1 MLYEVKALRGR
12 EYIFL
17 RLEAASEQMAISQAK
32 AQGYAVFSTRPVIGK
47 WQAMLRG
54 HKQFPLVL
62 FSQELLTLIEAGL
75 NLLEAIE
82 ALAEKEHRPEIRQV
96 LQGLLRSLN
105 EGLTTSTAMENFP
118 AAFPP
123 LYVAALR
130 ASEKTGGVAE
140 SLRRY
145 IAYQSQ
151 VEQVK
156 KKVISSSIYPVILI
170 LTGGLVTLFL
180 MVYVVPRFA
189 HIYDEVGGNLPPLS
203 KMLMAWG
210 SFIEQRGTWVLG
222 ILALLAGVTGYSL
235 TRISVKRRL
244 MEWVWSIP
252 ALGERLRIIQL
263 ARFYRSLGML
273 LIGGIPIM
281 SALNMVSGLLVP
293 SLRLKLQAASELIGQ
308 GQPISAAMEQNE
320 LSTPIA
326 LRMLRVGERSGKMGE
341 MMERIAGF
349 YDEETSRWIEW
360 FTKLFEPLL
369 MLVIGLVIGVIV
381 LLLYMPIFDLAGS
394 IQ

>member
-1 MLYEVKALRGR
+1 MLYEVRALRGR
-12 EYIFL
+12 EFISL
-17 RLEAASEQMAISQAK
+17 RLEAVSEQMAASQAQ
-32 AQGYAVFSTRPVIGK
+32 AQGYAVFSTQPLGGNWLAGLLGRKP
-47 WQAMLRG
+47 
-54 HKQFPLVL
+54 FPLVL

-75 NLLEAIE
+75 NLLEALE

-96 LQGLLRSLN
+96 LQGVLRALH
-105 EGLTTSTAMENFP
+105 EGLTVSQAMENFP

-145 IAYQSQ
+145 IAYQNQ
-151 VEQVK
+151 VDQVR
-156 KKVISSSIYPVILI
+156 KKVISSSIYPAILI
-170 LTGGLVTLFL
+170 IAGGLVTMFL

-189 HIYDEVGGNLPPLS
+189 HIYEEVGGNLPFLS
-203 KMLMAWG
+203 RVLMAWG
-210 SFIEQRGTWVLG
+210 AFLEQHGGLLLGTLV
-222 ILALLAGVTGYSL
+222 ALIATAAYLF
-235 TRISVKRRL
+235 TRISVRRRL
-244 MEWVWSIP
+244 MEWVWRIP

-293 SLRLKLQAASELIGQ
+293 SLRIKMQAAAELIGQ

-326 LRMLRVGERSGKMGE
+326 LRMLRVGERSGRMGE

-349 YDEETSRWIEW
+349 YDEETARWIEW

-369 MLVIGLVIGVIV
+369 MLVIGLVIGLVV

>member
-1 MLYEVKALRGR
+1 MQYEVRALRGR
-12 EYIFL
+12 EFVSL
-17 RLEAASEQMAISQAK
+17 RLEAASEQMAVSQAQ
-32 AQGYAVFSTRPVIGK
+32 AQGYAVFSTQPLSANWLAGLMGRK
-47 WQAMLRG
+47 
-54 HKQFPLVL
+54 HFPLVL

-82 ALAEKEHRPEIRQV
+82 ALAEKELRPEIRQV
-96 LQGLLRSLN
+96 LQGVLRALN
-105 EGLTTSTAMENFP
+105 EGLTVSLAMENFP

-145 IAYQSQ
+145 ISYQSQ
-151 VEQVK
+151 VDQVK

-170 LTGGLVTLFL
+170 LAGGLVTLFL
-180 MVYVVPRFA
+180 MGYVVPRFA
-189 HIYDEVGGNLPPLS
+189 HIYEEVGGDLPVLS
-203 KMLMAWG
+203 RLLMAWG
-210 SFIEQRGTWVLG
+210 AFLEQRGGLLLG
-222 ILALLAGVTGYSL
+222 LLAALAGAGGYL
-235 TRISVKRRL
+235 FTRLSVRRHL
-244 MEWVWSIP
+244 MEWVWRIP

-293 SLRLKLQAASELIGQ
+293 SLRQKMQAAAELIGQ
-308 GQPISAAMEQNE
+308 GRPISAAMEQND

-326 LRMLRVGERSGKMGE
+326 LRMLRVGERSGRMGE

-349 YDEETSRWIEW
+349 YDEETARWIEW

-369 MLVIGLVIGVIV
+369 MLVIGLVIGLVV

>member
-1 MLYEVKALRGR
+1 MLYEVRALRGK
-12 EYIFL
+12 EFISL
-17 RLEAASEQMAISQAK
+17 RLEATSEPMAISQAQ
-32 AQGYAVFSTRPVIGK
+32 AQGYAVFSTQPLTSNWLTGLMVRK
-47 WQAMLRG
+47 N
-54 HKQFPLVL
+54 FPLVL

-75 NLLEAIE
+75 NLLEALE
-82 ALAEKEHRPEIRQV
+82 ALAEKEYRPEIRQV
-96 LQGLLRSLN
+96 LQGVLRALN
-105 EGLTTSTAMENFP
+105 EGQTVSLAMGSFP
-118 AAFPP
+118 AAFPE

-151 VEQVK
+151 VDQVK
-156 KKVISSSIYPVILI
+156 KKVISSSIYPAILI
-170 LTGGLVTLFL
+170 LAGGLVTLFL

-189 HIYDEVGGNLPPLS
+189 HIYEEVGGNLPTLS
-203 KMLMAWG
+203 KILLAWG
-210 SFIEQRGTWVLG
+210 TFLEQHGGMLLGVL
-222 ILALLAGVTGYSL
+222 AALAGAGGYFL
-235 TRISVKRRL
+235 TRMSVKRRL

-263 ARFYRSLGML
+263 SRFYRSLGML
-273 LIGGIPIM
+273 LIGGIPIL

-293 SLRLKLQAASELIGQ
+293 SLRQKMQSAAELIGQ
-308 GQPISAAMEQNE
+308 GQSISNAMEQNG

-326 LRMLRVGERSGKMGE
+326 LRMLRVGERSGRMGE

-349 YDEETSRWIEW
+349 YDEETARWIEW

-369 MLVIGLVIGVIV
+369 MLVIGLVIGLVV

>member
-1 MLYEVKALRGR
+1 MLYEVRALRGR
-12 EYIFL
+12 EFISL
-17 RLEAASEQMAISQAK
+17 RLEAASEQMAASQAQ
-32 AQGYAVFSTRPVIGK
+32 AQGYAVFSTQPLGANWLAGLAGRK
-47 WQAMLRG
+47 R
-54 HKQFPLVL
+54 FPLVL

-75 NLLEAIE
+75 NLLEALE
-82 ALAEKEHRPEIRQV
+82 ALAEKEHRPEVRNV
-96 LQGLLRSLN
+96 LQGVLRALS
-105 EGLTTSTAMENFP
+105 EGLTVSHAMENFP
-118 AAFPP
+118 SAFPP

-151 VEQVK
+151 VDQVR
-156 KKVISSSIYPVILI
+156 KKVISSSIYPAILI
-170 LTGGLVTLFL
+170 IAGGLVTAFL
-180 MVYVVPRFA
+180 MGYVVPRFA
-189 HIYDEVGGNLPPLS
+189 HIYEEVGGNLPFLS
-203 KMLMAWG
+203 RLLMGWG
-210 SFIEQRGTWVLG
+210 TFMEQRGAWLLG
-222 ILALLAGVTGYSL
+222 LLAALAGVGGYML
-235 TRISVKRRL
+235 TRQSVKRRL
-244 MEWVWSIP
+244 MEWVWRIP

-293 SLRLKLQAASELIGQ
+293 SLRLKMQAASVLIGQ
-308 GQPISAAMEQNE
+308 GQPISAAMEQND

-326 LRMLRVGERSGKMGE
+326 LRMLRVGERSGRMGE

-349 YDEETSRWIEW
+349 YDEETARWIEW

-369 MLVIGLVIGVIV
+369 MLVIGLVIGLVV

>member
-1 MLYEVKALRGR
+1 MLYEVRALRGR
-12 EYIFL
+12 EFISL
-17 RLEAASEQMAISQAK
+17 RLEAASEQMAASQAQ
-32 AQGYAVFSTRPVIGK
+32 AQGYAVFSTQPLGANWLAGLAGRK
-47 WQAMLRG
+47 R
-54 HKQFPLVL
+54 FPLVL
-62 FSQELLTLIEAGL
+62 FSQELLTLVEAGL
-75 NLLEAIE
+75 NLLEALE
-82 ALAEKEHRPEIRQV
+82 ALAEKEHRPEVRNV
-96 LQGLLRSLN
+96 LQGVLRALS
-105 EGLTTSTAMENFP
+105 EGLTVSHAMENFP
-118 AAFPP
+118 SAFPP

-151 VEQVK
+151 VEQVR
-156 KKVISSSIYPVILI
+156 KKVISSSIYPAILI
-170 LTGGLVTLFL
+170 IAGGLVTAFL
-180 MVYVVPRFA
+180 MGYVVPRFA
-189 HIYDEVGGNLPPLS
+189 HIYEEVGGNLPFLS
-203 KMLMAWG
+203 RLLMGWG
-210 SFIEQRGTWVLG
+210 TFMEQRGAWLLG
-222 ILALLAGVTGYSL
+222 LLAALAGVGGYML
-235 TRISVKRRL
+235 TRQSVKRRL
-244 MEWVWSIP
+244 MEWVWRIP

-293 SLRLKLQAASELIGQ
+293 SLRLKMQAASVLIGQ
-308 GQPISAAMEQNE
+308 GQPISAAMEQND

-326 LRMLRVGERSGKMGE
+326 LRMLRVGERSGRMGE

-349 YDEETSRWIEW
+349 YDEETARWIEW

-369 MLVIGLVIGVIV
+369 MLVIGLVIGLVV

>member
-1 MLYEVKALRGR
+1 MQYEVRALRGK
-12 EYIFL
+12 EFISL
-17 RLEAASEQMAISQAK
+17 RLEAVNEQMAISQAQ
-32 AQGYAVFSTRPVIGK
+32 AQGYAVFSTQPLKSNWLVGLIGRK
-47 WQAMLRG
+47 
-54 HKQFPLVL
+54 HFPLVL

-75 NLLEAIE
+75 NLFEGIE
-82 ALAEKEHRPEIRQV
+82 ALAEKEQRPEIRQV
-96 LQGLLRSLN
+96 LQGVLRALN
-105 EGLTTSTAMENFP
+105 EGLTVSHAMENFP

-151 VEQVK
+151 IDQIK

-170 LTGGLVTLFL
+170 LVGGLITLFL
-180 MVYVVPRFA
+180 MGYVVPRFA
-189 HIYDEVGGNLPPLS
+189 HIYGEVGGELPVLS
-203 KMLMAWG
+203 RMLMAWG
-210 SFIEQRGTWVLG
+210 ALLEQHGGLLLG
-222 ILALLAGVTGYSL
+222 ILLTLAVVTGYFF
-235 TRISVKRRL
+235 TRLPVQQHL
-244 MEWVWSIP
+244 MKWVWRIP

-293 SLRLKLQAASELIGQ
+293 SLRLKMQAAARLIDQ
-308 GQPISAAMEQNE
+308 GQPISIAMEQNE

-326 LRMLRVGERSGKMGE
+326 LRMLRVGERSGQMGE

-349 YDEETSRWIEW
+349 YDEETARWIEW

-369 MLVIGLVIGVIV
+369 MLVIGLIIGGVV

>member
-1 MLYEVKALRGR
+1 MLYEVRALRGR
-12 EYIFL
+12 EFISL
-17 RLEAASEQMAISQAK
+17 RLEAVSEQMAASQAQ
-32 AQGYAVFSTRPVIGK
+32 AQGYAVFSTQPLGGNWLAGLLGRKP
-47 WQAMLRG
+47 
-54 HKQFPLVL
+54 FPLVL

-75 NLLEAIE
+75 NLLEALE

-96 LQGLLRSLN
+96 LQGLLRALH
-105 EGLTTSTAMENFP
+105 EGLTVSQAMENFP

-140 SLRRY
+140 SLRRF

-151 VEQVK
+151 VDQVR
-156 KKVISSSIYPVILI
+156 KKVISSSIYPAILI
-170 LTGGLVTLFL
+170 IAGGLVTMFL

-189 HIYDEVGGNLPPLS
+189 HIYEEVGGNLPFLS
-203 KMLMAWG
+203 RVLMAWG
-210 SFIEQRGTWVLG
+210 AFLEQRGGLLLG
-222 ILALLAGVTGYSL
+222 ILVTLIATAAYL
-235 TRISVKRRL
+235 FTRISVRWRL
-244 MEWVWSIP
+244 MEWVWRIP

-293 SLRLKLQAASELIGQ
+293 SLRIKMQAAAELIGQ

-326 LRMLRVGERSGKMGE
+326 LRMLRVGERSGRMGE

-349 YDEETSRWIEW
+349 YDEETARWIEW

-369 MLVIGLVIGVIV
+369 MLVIGLVIGLVV

>member
-1 MLYEVKALRGR
+1 MLYEVRALRGR
-12 EYIFL
+12 EFISL
-17 RLEAASEQMAISQAK
+17 RLEAASEQIAINQAQ
-32 AQGYAVFSTRPVIGK
+32 AQGYAVFSTQPLAGNWLAGLVGRK
-47 WQAMLRG
+47 R
-54 HKQFPLVL
+54 FPLVL

-96 LQGLLRSLN
+96 LQGVLRALN
-105 EGLTTSTAMENFP
+105 EGLTASLAMEKFP

-145 IAYQSQ
+145 IAYQNQ
-151 VEQVK
+151 VEQVR

-170 LTGGLVTLFL
+170 LAGGLVTLFL

-203 KMLMAWG
+203 RLLMAWG
-210 SFIEQRGTWVLG
+210 AFIEQRGGLLLA
-222 ILALLAGVTGYSL
+222 ILAAVAGVGGYSL
-235 TRISVKRRL
+235 TRLSVKRRL
-244 MEWVWSIP
+244 MEWVWRIP

-273 LIGGIPIM
+273 LIGGIPILG
-281 SALNMVSGLLVP
+281 ALNMVSGLLAP
-293 SLRLKLQAASELIGQ
+293 LLRQKMQAAAELIGQ
-308 GQPISAAMEQNE
+308 GQPISAAMEQNG
-320 LSTPIA
+320 LATPIA
-326 LRMLRVGERSGKMGE
+326 LRMLRVGERSGRMGE

-349 YDEETSRWIEW
+349 YDEETARWIEW

-369 MLVIGLVIGVIV
+369 MLAIGLVIGLVV

>member
-1 MLYEVKALRGR
+1 MLYEVRALRGR
-12 EYIFL
+12 EFISL
-17 RLEAASEQMAISQAK
+17 RLEAASEQMAASQAQ
-32 AQGYAVFSTRPVIGK
+32 AQGYAVFSTQPLGANWLAGLAGRK
-47 WQAMLRG
+47 R
-54 HKQFPLVL
+54 FPLVL

-75 NLLEAIE
+75 NLLEALE
-82 ALAEKEHRPEIRQV
+82 ALAEKEHRPEVRNV
-96 LQGLLRSLN
+96 LQGVLRALS
-105 EGLTTSTAMENFP
+105 EGLTVSHAMENFP
-118 AAFPP
+118 SAFPP

-151 VEQVK
+151 VEQVR
-156 KKVISSSIYPVILI
+156 KKVISSSIYPAILI
-170 LTGGLVTLFL
+170 IAGGLVTAFL
-180 MVYVVPRFA
+180 MGYVVPRFA
-189 HIYDEVGGNLPPLS
+189 HIYEEVGGNLPFLS
-203 KMLMAWG
+203 RLLMGWG
-210 SFIEQRGTWVLG
+210 TFMEQRGAWLLG
-222 ILALLAGVTGYSL
+222 LLAALAGVGGYML
-235 TRISVKRRL
+235 TRQSVKRRL
-244 MEWVWSIP
+244 MEWVWRIP

-293 SLRLKLQAASELIGQ
+293 SLRLKMQAASVLIGQ
-308 GQPISAAMEQNE
+308 GQPISAAMEQND

-326 LRMLRVGERSGKMGE
+326 LRMLRVGERSGRMGE

-349 YDEETSRWIEW
+349 YDEETARWIEW

-369 MLVIGLVIGVIV
+369 MLVIGLVIGLVV

>member
-1 MLYEVKALRGR
+1 MQYEVRALRGR
-12 EYIFL
+12 EFISL
-17 RLEAASEQMAISQAK
+17 RYEAASEQMAASQAR
-32 AQGYAVFSTRPVIGK
+32 AQGYAVFSTQPLKGNWLAGLIGRK
-47 WQAMLRG
+47 
-54 HKQFPLVL
+54 HFPLVL

-75 NLLEAIE
+75 NLLEALE
-82 ALAEKEHRPEIRQV
+82 ALVEKEHRPEIRQI
-96 LQGLLRSLN
+96 LQGVLRALN
-105 EGLTTSTAMENFP
+105 EGLTVSAAMENFP

-140 SLRRY
+140 SLQRY

-170 LTGGLVTLFL
+170 LAGGLVTLFL
-180 MVYVVPRFA
+180 VGYVVPRFA
-189 HIYDEVGGNLPPLS
+189 HIYEEVGGDLPVLS
-203 KMLMAWG
+203 KLLMAWG
-210 SFIEQRGTWVLG
+210 SFLEQRGGLLLGVLAA
-222 ILALLAGVTGYSL
+222 LACAGGYFF
-235 TRISVKRRL
+235 TRVSVKRRL
-244 MEWVWSIP
+244 MEWVWRIP
-252 ALGERLRIIQL
+252 ALGDRLRIIQL

-273 LIGGIPIM
+273 LSGGIPIL
-281 SALNMVSGLLVP
+281 SALNMVSGLLAP
-293 SLRLKLQAASELIGQ
+293 SLRQKMQMAAELIGQ
-308 GQPISAAMEQNE
+308 GQPISTAMEQNG

-326 LRMLRVGERSGKMGE
+326 LRMLRVGERSGRMGE

-349 YDEETSRWIEW
+349 YDEETTRWIEW

-369 MLVIGLVIGVIV
+369 MLVIGLVIGLVV